1 MNRKHMN
8 YIPCGL
14 NLKWAKN
21 KAQLNTNPSRAQV
34 NHKVDYENTG
44 INITA
49 ESNKYRAISKS
60 MKCIGGLF
68 FSPIEVLC
76 MYQRN
81 RIIDWMANICEKCFN
96 ICQHFT
102 VPYTQRDVWW
112 NQTGKALYSSAP
124 EAGSMPWNIFAL
136 YCTLF

>member
-1 MNRKHMN
+1 MN

-44 INITA
+44 INIPA
-49 ESNKYRAISKS
+49 ESYKYRAILNKMGRQS
-60 MKCIGGLF
+60 IGGLF

-76 MYQRN
+76 MYQKN

-96 ICQHFT
+96 ICHNFT

-112 NQTGKALYSSAP
+112 N
-124 EAGSMPWNIFAL
+124 
-136 YCTLF
+136 

>member
-44 INITA
+44 INIPA
-49 ESNKYRAISKS
+49 EFYEYRAISNTS
-60 MKCIGGLF
+60 VVCSFRLV
-68 FSPIEVLC
+68 VLC
-76 MYQRN
+76 MYQKN
-81 RIIDWMANICEKCFN
+81 RIIDWTANICEKCFN
-96 ICQHFT
+96 ICHNFT